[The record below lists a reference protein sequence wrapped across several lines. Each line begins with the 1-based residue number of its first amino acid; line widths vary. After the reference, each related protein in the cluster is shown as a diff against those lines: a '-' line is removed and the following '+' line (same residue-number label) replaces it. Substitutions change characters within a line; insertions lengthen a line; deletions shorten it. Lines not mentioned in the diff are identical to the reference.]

1 MSKHSQTTSRNAI
14 VAVALAAML
23 QCSTPATAQSVPET
37 VSVFLIDDQTGE
49 ELATQHGIRPL
60 TTTDLEVLINA
71 VLKGTTPVRL
81 LHQAVDEDATDNAI
95 AEMNFRPYSGGR
107 PPTPPSPNLPI
118 RQMAEE
124 MKIYRE
130 RRAQWQR
137 SILAYREGVVGEVEG
152 FVRGIVMTQASV
164 AARFDEILA
173 RRNGADFNRSDIVGS
188 LIAANRALGT
198 TGRRYLVLNTDANDL
213 PGKRKPR
220 RTPLTAEEFQ
230 PEIDLIWVNTSRIP
244 DLSPLFRG
252 LSNHSRH
259 ANSMS
264 EAMNQIALELE
275 FPRPET
281 QQTHNRERSDEEHR
295 VVPVTEETTAVTLN
309 K

>member
-1 MSKHSQTTSRNAI
+1 MSKHSQTASHVI
-14 VAVALAAML
+14 ILVISLAA
-23 QCSTPATAQSVPET
+23 TSVLASKVAGQTEINA
-37 VSVFLIDDQTGE
+37 VGVFLIDDQTGE
-49 ELATQHGIRPL
+49 ELSVQHGIRPL
-60 TTTDLEVLINA
+60 ATADLEVLINA

-124 MKIYRE
+124 MKLYRE
-130 RRAQWQR
+130 QRAQWQR
-137 SILAYREGVVGEVEG
+137 GIRAYRDALIGDVES
-152 FVRGIVMTQASV
+152 FVRGIVTVQGTV

-188 LIAANRALGT
+188 LIAANHALGT

-220 RTPLTAEEFQ
+220 RTPLTADEFQ
-230 PEIDLIWVNTSRIP
+230 PGIDLIWVNTSRIP
-244 DLSPLFRG
+244 DQSPLFRG
-252 LSNHSRH
+252 LANHSRH

-275 FPRPET
+275 TPFPTT
-281 QQTHNRERSDEEHR
+281 QQANNEARSGEGH
-295 VVPVTEETTAVTLN
+295 VLVPVTEGTAVVTLN